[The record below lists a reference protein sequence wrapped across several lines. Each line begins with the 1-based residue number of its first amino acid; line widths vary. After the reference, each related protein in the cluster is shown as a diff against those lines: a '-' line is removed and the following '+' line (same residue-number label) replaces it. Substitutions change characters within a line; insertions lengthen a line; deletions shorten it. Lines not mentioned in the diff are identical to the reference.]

1 MSTAQFRFY
10 EELNDF
16 LPLHRRKVSFPHAF
30 SGRNAIKD
38 MIEALG
44 VPHTEVDL
52 ILVNERS
59 VDFSYIVQ
67 NGDRISVYPV
77 FESFD
82 ITPLLRLRP
91 KPLRVSRFILD
102 VHLGRLARYLR
113 LLGFDTLYRNDYDD
127 AELAGMASRERRILL
142 TRDRGLLK
150 RSAITHGYYVRATNP
165 RRQLQEVLA
174 RFDLY
179 RAVRSFKRC
188 TRCNGLL
195 SSVAKDHIV
204 DQLRPDTRRCF
215 DRFWRCDDCRQI
227 YWRGSHYQHMQHLIH
242 DMLQPARTLAE
253 RLDHPELGPGSR
265 SID

>member
-1 MSTAQFRFY
+1 MSTVQFRFY

-16 LPLHRRKVSFPHAF
+16 LPLQRRKVGFPHMF
-30 SGRNAIKD
+30 SGRNSIKD

-44 VPHTEVDL
+44 VPHTEIDL
-52 ILVNERS
+52 ILVNGRS

-67 NGDRISVYPV
+67 DGDRISVYPV
-77 FESFD
+77 FECFD

-91 KPLRVSRFILD
+91 KPLRISRFILD

-127 AELAGMASRERRILL
+127 AELARVAGRERRILL

-150 RSAITHGYYVRATNP
+150 RNAITHGYYVRETNP
-165 RRQLQEVLA
+165 RQQLQEVLA

-179 RAVRSFKRC
+179 RAVRSFERC

-195 SSVAKDHIV
+195 ASVAKEHIL
-204 DQLRPDTRRCF
+204 DRLEPDTLRCF
-215 DRFWRCDDCRQI
+215 DHFWICGGCRRI
-227 YWRGSHYQHMQHLIH
+227 YWQGSHYEHMQRLI
-242 DMLQPARTLAE
+242 DAILKPAR
-253 RLDHPELGPGSR
+253 RNC
-265 SID
+265 